1 MPRFR
6 LAIATSAVTGL
17 TLVCTGT
24 AVASAPKPITI
35 AKSPEA
41 GAPTILVDSRGT
53 INALW
58 TGTNVRYAREPAG
71 AKHFTQVK
79 LPGLPSTIDKP
90 FIFEPSHGVLEIIVT
105 VNSTFDLQAWRS
117 TNDGASWKAV
127 PTTPLETWE
136 ADGFTLQA
144 AAFFPAPGGPLTFSG
159 SGGATG
165 AVVQVNPAISKATT
179 LGTNTNAITI
189 EGLALS
195 GQGTLFQ
202 LGAPAVA
209 TASVFPFQAG
219 THTGE
224 LEFPCGSTNSFTG
237 TSYKL
242 AAGHSLAVAAF
253 AGCGHIWTRSIA
265 PSGTVGP
272 LVKIATGP
280 GVSSSG
286 QGANGA
292 AWVGLVAAH
301 NGKFT
306 AAYTVPGDD
315 IGVAH
320 SANGSSWK
328 SAAGL
333 VPAQGVDS
341 VYGDASR
348 SLSEGVGTWFGVSPQ
363 TAKGYAVQLMPL
375 SKTYRPPAAPS
386 ANGILSPR
394 RGHLGSLAV
403 TAPGAIV
410 KQGFEKTAKVTAKL
424 IDAIGGKAT
433 ATIAINYVKGTT
445 TYEVCSGGA
454 VAKLS
459 PGRAATVSIPC
470 ASGAVTLG
478 ATVSDIP
485 VVKKGYLVTFT
496 FTGRNGS
503 ITLKSKIS

>member
-1 MPRFR
+1 M
-6 LAIATSAVTGL
+6 
-17 TLVCTGT
+17 
-24 AVASAPKPITI
+24 
-35 AKSPEA
+35 
-41 GAPTILVDSRGT
+41 ILVDSRGT

-58 TGTNVRYAREPAG
+58 TATQHQIPSVRYAREPAG

-79 LPGLPSTIDKP
+79 LPGMPSTNGNP
-90 FIFEPSHGVLEIIVT
+90 FIFEPSRGVLEVLVT
-105 VNSTFDLQAWRS
+105 LNGTDDLQGWRS

-144 AAFFPAPGGPLTFSG
+144 SYLFPAPGGPLTFSG
-159 SGGATG
+159 STGATG
-165 AVVQVNPAISKATT
+165 AVVQLNPAISKATT
-179 LGTNTNAITI
+179 LGTNTNAITVQ
-189 EGLALS
+189 GLALS
-195 GQGTLFQ
+195 RQGTVFQ

-209 TASVFPFQAG
+209 TTTTFPFQAG

-224 LEFPCGSTNSFTG
+224 LEFPCGSTKSFTG

-242 AAGHSLAVAAF
+242 AAGNSLAVAAF
-253 AGCGHIWTRSIA
+253 AGCGHIWTRTIA
-265 PSGTVGP
+265 PSGSVGA
-272 LVKIATGP
+272 LVNIAAGP
-280 GVSSSG
+280 GPSSSG
-286 QGANGA
+286 QGTNGT

-333 VPAQGVDS
+333 VPAQGVDP

-363 TAKGYAVQLMPL
+363 TPSQGYAVQLMPL

-386 ANGILSPR
+386 AAGVPSPR

-403 TAPGAIV
+403 TAPGAIA
-410 KQGFEKTAKVTAKL
+410 KKGFEKTAKVTAKV
-424 IDAIGGKAT
+424 IDALGGKVT
-433 ATIAINYVKGTT
+433 ASIVIDYVKGTT
-445 TYEVCSGGA
+445 TYDVCAGSA
-454 VAKLS
+454 IAKLS
-459 PGRAATVSIPC
+459 PGRPGTVSIPC
-470 ASGAVTLG
+470 ASGAVTIG
-478 ATVSDIP
+478 ATVTDIP
-485 VVKKGYLVTFT
+485 VVKKGYLATLT

>member
-1 MPRFR
+1 VT
-6 LAIATSAVTGL
+6 LACAGA
-17 TLVCTGT
+17 
-24 AVASAPKPITI
+24 AVASAPRPITL
-35 AKSPEA
+35 AKSLEA

-58 TGTNVRYAREPAG
+58 TATHDDIPTVRYAREPAG

-79 LPGLPSTIDKP
+79 LPGMPSTNGKP
-90 FIFEPSHGVLEIIVT
+90 FIFEPSHGVLEVIVT
-105 VNSTFDLQAWRS
+105 VNGTEDLQAWRS
-117 TNDGASWKAV
+117 TNDGASWKAL

-144 AAFFPAPGGPLTFSG
+144 SYLFPAPGGPLTFSG
-159 SGGATG
+159 STGATG
-165 AVVQVNPAISKATT
+165 AVVQLDPAISKATT

-189 EGLALS
+189 EGLARS
-195 GQGTLFQ
+195 GQGTVFQ
-202 LGAPAVA
+202 LGAPAV
-209 TASVFPFQAG
+209 TTTTVFPFQAG

-224 LEFPCGSTNSFTG
+224 LEFPCGSTTSFGG

-253 AGCGHIWTRSIA
+253 AGCGHIWTRTIA
-265 PSGTVGP
+265 PSGTVGA
-272 LVKIATGP
+272 LVNIAAGP
-280 GVSSSG
+280 GANTSG
-286 QGANGA
+286 EGTNGT

-341 VYGDASR
+341 VYGEASR

-363 TAKGYAVQLMPL
+363 TPSQGYEMQLLPL

-386 ANGILSPR
+386 AAGISSPR

-424 IDAIGGKAT
+424 VDAIGGKVT

-445 TYEVCSGGA
+445 TYEVCSGDG